1 MYGPMS
7 DFISATNDVFEVIY
21 GARAQRHLR
30 PDPVPEELITRVI
43 DAATRAPSAGNAQNW
58 HFIVIRDPEQRR
70 RIGSL
75 YRKASDI
82 AEAVYKAR
90 SRPAHLTEGQWQRM
104 LIAGAHLW
112 EHLGDA
118 PVLLVPCLHQ
128 RDLPARDALDAAW
141 REHYDAERIY
151 IDRIRGASIYPS
163 VQNIILACRALG
175 LGTVITTNHLRIEAE
190 FKAIL
195 GIPEDVDTFALMPIG
210 WPEGHFGHVNR
221 RPLREVA
228 HADRWSEAWPG
239 LMPT

>member
-1 MYGPMS
+1 M
-7 DFISATNDVFEVIY
+7 FEVIY

-58 HFIVIRDPEQRR
+58 HFIVIRDAEQRR

-75 YRKASDI
+75 YRKASEI

-90 SRPAHLTEGQWQRM
+90 SRPAPLTEGQWQRM

-128 RDLPARDALDAAW
+128 RDLPARDALDPAW
-141 REHYDAERIY
+141 RDHYGAERIY
-151 IDRIRGASIYPS
+151 IDRIRGASIY
-163 VQNIILACRALG
+163 
-175 LGTVITTNHLRIEAE
+175 
-190 FKAIL
+190 
-195 GIPEDVDTFALMPIG
+195 
-210 WPEGHFGHVNR
+210 
-221 RPLREVA
+221 
-228 HADRWSEAWPG
+228 RWSRRG
-239 LMPT
+239 LA

>member
-1 MYGPMS
+1 MS
-7 DFISATNDVFEVIY
+7 DFISVTNDVFEVIY

-58 HFIVIRDPEQRR
+58 HFIVIRDAEQRR

-104 LIAGAHLW
+104 LIEGAHLW

-128 RDLPARDALDAAW
+128 RDLPARDTLDPAW
-141 REHYDAERIY
+141 RDHYDAERIY
-151 IDRIRGASIYPS
+151 IDRIRGASIYPA

-190 FKAIL
+190 LKAIL

-210 WPEGHFGHVNR
+210 WPEGHFGRVNR

-239 LMPT
+239 LMPTT

>member
-1 MYGPMS
+1 MS

-128 RDLPARDALDAAW
+128 RDLPARDALDPAW

-175 LGTVITTNHLRIEAE
+175 LGTLSRPITFVSKPSSRPSSASPRTSI
-190 FKAIL
+190 
-195 GIPEDVDTFALMPIG
+195 
-210 WPEGHFGHVNR
+210 
-221 RPLREVA
+221 PLR
-228 HADRWSEAWPG
+228 
-239 LMPT
+239 